1 MELQLLIYIAENI
14 IKMEREKTTT
24 TDLKLIAPDLVQT
37 TVSRLEFEVGEVL
50 AEFKFR
56 INGGSIQNRHI
67 KITDPAILDQ
77 IKAIVYGRTELEG
90 HKETTIR

>member
-1 MELQLLIYIAENI
+1 L
-14 IKMEREKTTT
+14 EREKTTT
-24 TDLKLIAPDLVQT
+24 TDLSLIAPDLVQT
-37 TVSRLEFEVGEVL
+37 TVSRLEFELGEVL

-67 KITDPAILDQ
+67 PITDPAILDQ